1 MGKRA
6 RVNHDMGRARENLN
20 MGQEQEN
27 NKGEQNIKTK
37 WAEYQER

>member
-6 RVNHDMGRARENLN
+6 RVKQDRGRARENLN
-20 MGQEQEN
+20 MGQELEN

-37 WAEYQER
+37 WAK